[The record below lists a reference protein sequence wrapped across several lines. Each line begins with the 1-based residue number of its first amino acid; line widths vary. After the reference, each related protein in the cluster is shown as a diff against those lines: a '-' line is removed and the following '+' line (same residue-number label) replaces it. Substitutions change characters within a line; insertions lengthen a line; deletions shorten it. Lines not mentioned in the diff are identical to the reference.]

1 MQHPTPSFLS
11 TRHAT
16 NKYLG
21 KMKEVRWGIIG
32 CGEVTE
38 KKSGPAFNEV
48 EGSHV
53 EAVFSRNE
61 TKARS
66 YAERHHVRKWYT
78 DPQELILDPDIN
90 AIYVATPPAAHT
102 TFAIMSMRAGKPC
115 YVEKPLAASY
125 EDCIRINHISEQTG
139 VRCYV
144 AYYRRYLPYFK
155 KVKTLINSGVLG
167 KIMTVQVRLIA
178 PPKPQ
183 DAQTGSLP
191 WRLQSSISGGGY
203 FYDLA
208 PIRSTS
214 SRTTSASSPKPTA
227 TRPTAAVS
235 MPWRTRSMP

>member
-78 DPQELILDPDIN
+78 DPQELIFDPDIN
-90 AIYVATPPAAHT
+90 AIYVATLSL
-102 TFAIMSMRAGKPC
+102 I
-115 YVEKPLAASY
+115 
-125 EDCIRINHISEQTG
+125 HI
-139 VRCYV
+139 
-144 AYYRRYLPYFK
+144 
-155 KVKTLINSGVLG
+155 
-167 KIMTVQVRLIA
+167 
-178 PPKPQ
+178 
-183 DAQTGSLP
+183 
-191 WRLQSSISGGGY
+191 
-203 FYDLA
+203 
-208 PIRSTS
+208 
-214 SRTTSASSPKPTA
+214 
-227 TRPTAAVS
+227 
-235 MPWRTRSMP
+235 

>member
-1 MQHPTPSFLS
+1 MQHPTLSFLS

-144 AYYRRYLPYFK
+144 AY
-155 KVKTLINSGVLG
+155 
-167 KIMTVQVRLIA
+167 
-178 PPKPQ
+178 
-183 DAQTGSLP
+183 
-191 WRLQSSISGGGY
+191 
-203 FYDLA
+203 
-208 PIRSTS
+208 
-214 SRTTSASSPKPTA
+214 
-227 TRPTAAVS
+227 
-235 MPWRTRSMP
+235 